1 MFTGE
6 YRHSVDDKGRIAVP
20 AKFRLQLDGGA
31 YLARWIDACLAI
43 FPKAEFEALAARVG
57 GLGIADAAA
66 RTFSRAL
73 FASAYEVE
81 LDRQGRIVVPASLRE
96 LAGLAGDAV
105 IVGARDHAEIWAPR
119 QLGRLPQGDGGSR
132 RPGRTPHRPRD
143 LGTRSPTCTGPPT
156 APPHALPGS
165 ARDPPTEMETR

>member
-31 YLARWIDACLAI
+31 YVARWIDACLAI

-57 GLGIADAAA
+57 ELGIADAAA

-105 IVGARDHAEIWAPR
+105 IVGARDHAEIWAPSSWDDYR
-119 QLGRLPQGDGGSR
+119 RAMEAPDALAEHLTGLGI
-132 RPGRTPHRPRD
+132 
-143 LGTRSPTCTGPPT
+143 
-156 APPHALPGS
+156 
-165 ARDPPTEMETR
+165 